1 MANENSKEKRLF
13 QRYSKEINDL
23 LLSDDESK
31 SLYAALTSGE
41 TTYLRQDRVENT
53 SFDLTWIQVIED
65 CLYDLGTIVKN
76 PKIVTK
82 TDEELVPVELAR
94 KTGMDSV
101 KHLAS
106 HSQFIKEIE
115 ENGDVIPSKIL
126 NIGNDDEYHT
136 YENRFI
142 ATLIRRL
149 VLFVDKRYEFIK
161 DHTDL
166 HDQETLYIKNHS
178 VVNGAEVSLETKV
191 KVVSPK
197 EEKVRKAN
205 EELLDRVTTIR
216 KYLIYYYRSDFMAKM
231 KNERDV
237 RNPILQTNIIRKNPQ
252 YHHCFRLYRFI
263 ESYDLL
269 GANYFVK
276 ETFSVFSPEELK
288 ELNCLMLANYLSLQG
303 KDKSLDVKEKESI
316 YKPKILT
323 SSDDEQ
329 FEYGPYY
336 NGPIQFVRVDAP
348 YRKYLESKADD
359 KDLPKELSDQEKK
372 YYENEIRQESLSQ
385 EQVEEETKLLERKSK
400 DKIVFDAHVRD
411 VIARRDREEE
421 EYREYLVQK
430 RLREEEVFLHRSR
443 LAMVEEAR
451 KFKFDLDTAAFISY
465 SYMPD
470 VSQIREIEENAYNY
484 QEISFP
490 KVNFSL
496 YEILTNGT
504 NAKNRGSSVEDL
516 YRYLTAHTEAKI
528 SPSGENYR
536 SLVSSLPLE
545 KEKEKETY
553 VVLTLDGYLV
563 SDEEYTYELKEA
575 KRFDSK
581 QEADCF
587 ALLKHGRTI
596 RL

>member
-348 YRKYLESKADD
+348 YRKYLESKAND
-359 KDLPKELSDQEKK
+359 KELPKELSDQEKQ
-372 YYENEIRQESLSQ
+372 YYQKELQQQSLSQ
-385 EQVEEETKLLERKSK
+385 EQVEEEAKLLERKSK

-430 RLREEEVFLHRSR
+430 RLREEAVFLNRSR

-484 QEISFP
+484 KEISFP

-504 NAKNRGSSVEDL
+504 NARSRGATGEDL
-516 YRYLTAHTEAKI
+516 YRYLTAHTEAKV
-528 SPSGENYR
+528 SPGRENYR

-545 KEKEKETY
+545 QEKETY

-563 SDEEYTYELKEA
+563 GEEEYSYELKEA
-575 KRFDSK
+575 KRFSSK
-581 QEADCF
+581 GEADCF
-587 ALLKHGRTI
+587 ALLKHGRSI

>member
-41 TTYLRQDRVENT
+41 TTYLRQDRVEST

-65 CLYDLGTIVKN
+65 CLYDLGSIVKN

-106 HSQFIKEIE
+106 HTQYIKEIE

-149 VLFVDKRYEFIK
+149 VLFVDKRYQFIQ
-161 DHTDL
+161 DHSEL
-166 HDQETLYIKNHS
+166 HDQETLLIKNHS

-197 EEKVRKAN
+197 EEKIRKAN
-205 EELLDRVTTIR
+205 QEVLDRITSIR

-288 ELNCLMLANYLSLQG
+288 ELNCLLLANYLSLQG

-336 NGPIQFVRVDAP
+336 SGPIQFVRVDAP

-372 YYENEIRQESLSQ
+372 YYENELKQESLSQ

-430 RLREEEVFLHRSR
+430 RLREEAVFLNRSR
-443 LAMVEEAR
+443 VAIVEEAR

-484 QEISFP
+484 KEISFP

-504 NAKNRGSSVEDL
+504 NARSRGATVEDL
-516 YRYLTAHTEAKI
+516 YRYLTAHTEAKV
-528 SPSGENYR
+528 SPGRENYR

-545 KEKEKETY
+545 QEKETY

-563 SDEEYTYELKEA
+563 GDEEYSYELKEA
-575 KRFDSK
+575 KRFSSK
-581 QEADCF
+581 GEADCF
-587 ALLKHGRTI
+587 ALLKHGRSI

>member
-41 TTYLRQDRVENT
+41 TTYLRQDRVEST

-65 CLYDLGTIVKN
+65 CLYDLGSIVKN

-106 HSQFIKEIE
+106 HTQYIKEIE

-149 VLFVDKRYEFIK
+149 VLFVDKRYQFIQ
-161 DHTDL
+161 DHSEL
-166 HDQETLYIKNHS
+166 HDQETLLIKNHS

-197 EEKVRKAN
+197 EEKIRKAN
-205 EELLDRVTTIR
+205 QEVLDRITSIR

-288 ELNCLMLANYLSLQG
+288 ELNCLLLANYLSLQG

-336 NGPIQFVRVDAP
+336 SGPIQFVRVDAP

-359 KDLPKELSDQEKK
+359 KDLPKELTDQEKK
-372 YYENEIRQESLSQ
+372 YYENELRQDSLSQ

-430 RLREEEVFLHRSR
+430 RLREEAVFLNRSR
-443 LAMVEEAR
+443 VAIVEEAR

-484 QEISFP
+484 KEISFP

-504 NAKNRGSSVEDL
+504 NARSRGATVEDL
-516 YRYLTAHTEAKI
+516 YRYLTAHTEAKV
-528 SPSGENYR
+528 SPGRENYR

-545 KEKEKETY
+545 QEKETY

-563 SDEEYTYELKEA
+563 GEEEYSYELKEA
-575 KRFDSK
+575 KRFSSK
-581 QEADCF
+581 GEADCF